1 MNAAQHIIA
10 KFGGQSAL
18 AGDLSTKQST
28 VQYWAKTGNIPA
40 KWHAE
45 IMKAAVDRGL
55 SVSPAEFAPIA
66 TSPGREIA
74 PPVAHWPGILPVAD
88 QELPCYV
95 LDDGRSVITRT
106 GALNFLTGGRGGGN
120 LESYLRIRVLQ
131 PFLPSD
137 IDDQFFDITI
147 KEVVNKSVQAMS
159 ASAFIDICGAYS
171 RARDTGALES
181 ESQVAMAVRASMLL
195 AAFAKTGI
203 EAAIHEATG
212 YQFERAPDALRT
224 KLKLYIEEEMRPWE
238 KTFPD
243 ELWIQF
249 GRLTNWKGT
258 INSRPKYWGKL
269 VNELIYGYLDP
280 DVMKWLKENAPS
292 PRHGQNY
299 HQWIN
304 GQFGLKRLVEHIWMV
319 IGMASACRDM
329 AELRQRMAEKFGR
342 EKIQFTLYL
351 PPIGPGYR

>member
-1 MNAAQHIIA
+1 M
-10 KFGGQSAL
+10 
-18 AGDLSTKQST
+18 
-28 VQYWAKTGNIPA
+28 
-40 KWHAE
+40 
-45 IMKAAVDRGL
+45 
-55 SVSPAEFAPIA
+55 
-66 TSPGREIA
+66 
-74 PPVAHWPGILPVAD
+74 
-88 QELPCYV
+88 
-95 LDDGRSVITRT
+95 
-106 GALNFLTGGRGGGN
+106 
-120 LESYLRIRVLQ
+120 LQ
-131 PFLPSD
+131 PFLPPD

-171 RARDTGALES
+171 RARDAGALES
-181 ESQVAMAVRASMLL
+181 DSQVLMAIRASMLL

-280 DVMKWLKENAPS
+280 DVMKWLKENAPA

-299 HQWIN
+299 HQWIS

-319 IGMASACRDM
+319 IGMATACRDM
-329 AELRQRMAEKFGR
+329 AELRQRMAERFGR
-342 EKIQFTLYL
+342 EKVQFTLYL

>member
-1 MNAAQHIIA
+1 MNAAQRIIA
-10 KFGGQSAL
+10 KFGGQTAL
-18 AGDLSTKQST
+18 AAALSTKQST
-28 VQYWAKTGNIPA
+28 VQYWSKKGSIPP

-45 IMKAAVDRGL
+45 IMKAAVDKG
-55 SVSPAEFAPIA
+55 VSL
-66 TSPGREIA
+66 SPGEFSPLVEAASRA
-74 PPVAHWPGILPVAD
+74 MATPVAQWPGTLPVAD
-88 QELPCYV
+88 QELPVYV

-131 PFLPSD
+131 PFLPD
-137 IDDQFFDITI
+137 DLDDQFFDITI
-147 KEVVNKSVQAMS
+147 REVVNKSVQAMS

-181 ESQVAMAVRASMLL
+181 ESQVAMAIRASMLL

-212 YQFERAPDALRT
+212 YQYERAPDALRT
-224 KLKLYIEEEMRPWE
+224 KLKMFLEEEMRPWE

-249 GRLTNWKGT
+249 GRLTNWKGA
-258 INSRPKYWGKL
+258 IHSRPKYWGKL
-269 VNELIYGYLDP
+269 VNELIYGYLDA

-304 GQFGLKRLVEHIWMV
+304 GQFGLKRLIEHIWMV

-329 AELRQRMAEKFGR
+329 TELRQRMAEKFGR
-342 EKIQFTLYL
+342 EKVQFTLYL